1 LFNSLLYIAWYI
13 TNNPDKLDKF
23 KSFHNSYSDT
33 VKKFANYKY
42 KSIVAAIT
50 ACTANNIEPELIS
63 KDKLLL
69 IGSIKDDSNIE
80 ISHGNSRAAKL
91 NNFYNDMKDNPDFNN
106 NSEAVKALE
115 TLVDIFKQLNSE
127 IMTYM
132 SALTEIVTKL
142 ETIFGYEKMLSHTDY
157 K

>member
-1 LFNSLLYIAWYI
+1 
-13 TNNPDKLDKF
+13 
-23 KSFHNSYSDT
+23 
-33 VKKFANYKY
+33 
-42 KSIVAAIT
+42 
-50 ACTANNIEPELIS
+50 
-63 KDKLLL
+63 
-69 IGSIKDDSNIE
+69 
-80 ISHGNSRAAKL
+80 
-91 NNFYNDMKDNPDFNN
+91 MKDNPDFNN